1 MTINEHEL
9 EIFSRQ
15 LILSEFDI
23 KNFNRLQN
31 KTISIVGV
39 GGIGCAVA
47 QYLIACGTKHL
58 NLFDNDIIKKNNLNR
73 QTLYSLNE
81 LGKKKTTIAKKK
93 LLSMNSE
100 ANINSYN
107 SKITKDNLDLLKNS
121 SIIIDTSDN
130 WETMKLINRYSSEK
144 NLPLI
149 SASAIGFHIQILL
162 FENKKN
168 KHLCLECVFPNQ
180 KEPKLP
186 RCDTVGILGTVA
198 GLAGLISAQK
208 TINYIMDFG
217 QPTNLMTIVD
227 CKSLSFNHIRINE
240 KTDCKLKNIKK

>member
-93 LLSMNSE
+93 LLVYVYT
-100 ANINSYN
+100 A
-107 SKITKDNLDLLKNS
+107 
-121 SIIIDTSDN
+121 
-130 WETMKLINRYSSEK
+130 
-144 NLPLI
+144 
-149 SASAIGFHIQILL
+149 
-162 FENKKN
+162 KK
-168 KHLCLECVFPNQ
+168 
-180 KEPKLP
+180 
-186 RCDTVGILGTVA
+186 
-198 GLAGLISAQK
+198 
-208 TINYIMDFG
+208 
-217 QPTNLMTIVD
+217 
-227 CKSLSFNHIRINE
+227 IRIE
-240 KTDCKLKNIKK
+240 QLEF